1 MTFPLVFPNQT
12 QTRETLRVGPQNGR
26 RLSRR
31 LVVGGGTEYVYTTE
45 NQHRGLIDPIMPNGV
60 VWPTREDWRVFCAG
74 NILCCMGGGTV
85 TQLSPRL
92 IFEEVNG
99 PSFS

>member
-12 QTRETLRVGPQNGR
+12 QTHETLRVGPRMGDDS
-26 RLSRR
+26 LVGSWSR
-31 LVVGGGTEYVYTTE
+31 GTEYAYTTE
-45 NQHRGLIDPIMPNGV
+45 NQHRGLIDPIMPSGV